1 VLIVD
6 VGRNTDLLSSGT
18 TFFDR
23 AKKCASK
30 IIERRVNEKKNIVC
44 SGNKCVLCRFSVN
57 LTMKL
62 V

>member
-30 IIERRVNEKKNIVC
+30 IIERKVNEKKNC
-44 SGNKCVLCRFSVN
+44 MF
-57 LTMKL
+57 
-62 V
+62 